1 MLSEET
7 IWTIGHST
15 HSRSEFYALLHA
27 HDIAL
32 IADVRRFPAS
42 RRLPQFN
49 RETMQGDAG
58 GHAIAYE
65 WLEDLGGRRN
75 PRKDSHNTAWRN
87 ASFRGYADYMESER
101 FAHAAS
107 TLMGHARM
115 RRTVVMCAEHA
126 WQQCHRG
133 LIADYLKARGV
144 KVWHIL
150 SNGRTELHPFTA
162 AARIVDGALSYRAED
177 GADQSGF
184 AF

>member
-1 MLSEET
+1 MSAGA

-15 HSRSEFYALLHA
+15 HSQSEFYALLHA
-27 HDIAL
+27 NDIGL

-49 RETMQGDAG
+49 RETLRADAPANG
-58 GHAIAYE
+58 IAYE
-65 WLEDLGGRRN
+65 WLEDLGGRRT

-87 ASFRGYADYMESER
+87 ASFRGYADHMESER
-101 FAHAAS
+101 FAQAVCV
-107 TLMGHARM
+107 LMGYAAT
-115 RRTVVMCAEHA
+115 RRTVLMCAERA

-133 LIADYLKARGV
+133 LIADYLKVRGIEV
-144 KVWHIL
+144 RHIL
-150 SNGRTELHPFTA
+150 QNGRTELHPFTA
-162 AARIVDGALSYRAED
+162 AARIVGGTLSYRADD